1 MTELALAEQLAQ
13 FATPTLFEAS
23 DRVAALPPAI
33 KPLSTPTNVSG
44 LAYTVMAE
52 PGDNAVVH
60 WALAEAP
67 PGSVLV
73 VAIGGDIQRAFWG
86 EIMTEAAIARDIRG
100 LVTDGA
106 VRDSREI
113 RRLSFPVFCAGT
125 AIAGPGKSRR
135 GELGRPIVL
144 GQTLIHTGDIIVGDD
159 DGVVVIPRDE
169 AMNVIE
175 RARER
180 QNKEN
185 TIIERVRLGHLTV
198 DLLNLRK
205 NEQRVS
211 PQVNG
216 DEPSDVM
223 REKDADVE

>member
-1 MTELALAEQLAQ
+1 MTELVLVEQLAQ

-23 DRVAALPPAI
+23 DRVAALAPAI
-33 KPLSTPTNVSG
+33 KPLSIPINLSG
-44 LAYTVMAE
+44 FAYTVMAE

-73 VAIGGDIQRAFWG
+73 AAIGGDILRAFWG

-106 VRDSREI
+106 VRDSRAI
-113 RRLSFPVFCAGT
+113 RLVSFPVFCAGT
-125 AIAGPGKSRR
+125 AIVGPGKSRQ
-135 GELGRPIVL
+135 GELGRPVVL

-159 DGVVVIPRDE
+159 DGVVVIPQDE
-169 AMNVIE
+169 VQNVIE

-180 QNKEN
+180 QDKEN
-185 TIIERVRLGHLTV
+185 AVIERVRLGHLTV

-205 NEQRVS
+205 NEQTVS
-211 PQVNG
+211 LQVNG
-216 DEPSDVM
+216 D
-223 REKDADVE
+223 